1 MDIIVERCCGLD
13 IHQATVVACLLSN
26 IAGKKPLKVI
36 KTFSTMTRD
45 LLALRDWLLE
55 AGCTAV
61 AMESTGVYWMPVYA
75 ILEGHFELI
84 VGNAQHIKNV
94 PGRKTD
100 VKDAEW
106 IADLVRHGLIK
117 ASYVPEKE
125 FRELRD
131 LLRYRHKVVENRAA
145 ERNRLTKLLE
155 QANVKLSGVI
165 TDLFGVSGMLM
176 LKAIVEG
183 QTTIVQM
190 AQLAKGKLRK
200 KIGQLEL
207 ALDGKIE
214 DHHRFI
220 LSMQIGRLEQMDQD
234 IEKLEG
240 HIDQKLTPFRQ
251 QHELLKQIPGVDS
264 IVAAAIIAEM
274 GIDMAVFG
282 NAQRASAWAGVSPG
296 NNESGG
302 KRMNSKKRM
311 GNIFLTTILVEA
323 ATAAVR
329 SKGTYLKDKFHRLK
343 ARRGYKRAIVAI
355 AHKILISAFHM
366 LSTGGDYKE
375 LGETYL
381 DSRDKTRVAANLI
394 RRLQRL
400 GYEVEAKPKAA

>member
-234 IEKLEG
+234 IEKLEE

>member
-1 MDIIVERCCGLD
+1 MDVIVERCCGLD
-13 IHQATVVACLLSN
+13 VHQSTVVACLLVGV
-26 IAGKKPLKVI
+26 AGKKPRKEVR
-36 KTFSTMTRD
+36 TFSTMTKD
-45 LLALRDWLLE
+45 LLIMKDWLLA
-55 AGCTAV
+55 AGCTV
-61 AMESTGVYWMPVYA
+61 IGMESTGIYWMPVYA

-117 ASYVPEKE
+117 ASFVPEKE
-125 FRELRD
+125 LRELRD
-131 LLRYRHKVVENRAA
+131 LLRYRQKVVQNRAA

-155 QANVKLSGVI
+155 QANIKLSGVMA
-165 TDLFGVSGMLM
+165 DLFGVSGMLM

-183 QTTIVQM
+183 EATIAEM

-207 ALDGKIE
+207 ALDGRIAE
-214 DHHRFI
+214 HHRFI
-220 LSMQIGRLEQMDQD
+220 LNMQIGRLEQMDRD
-234 IEKLEG
+234 IQMLEERIDEKLVPYRE
-240 HIDQKLTPFRQ
+240 
-251 QHELLKQIPGVDS
+251 QHELLKQIPGVDWV
-264 IVAAAIIAEM
+264 VAAVIIAEL
-274 GIDMAVFG
+274 GVDMAVFG
-282 NAQRASAWAGVSPG
+282 SAQRASAWAGVSPG

-302 KRMNSKKRM
+302 KRLNGKKRK
-311 GNIFLTTILVEA
+311 GNIFLTTMLVEA
-323 ATAAVR
+323 ATGAAH
-329 SKGTYLKDKFHRLK
+329 SKGTYLKDKFYRLK
-343 ARRGYKRAIVAI
+343 ARRGYKRAIIAI

-366 LSTGGDYKE
+366 LSSGMDYQE

-381 DSRDKTRVAANLI
+381 DSRDKTRIANNLI

-400 GYEVEAKPKAA
+400 GYEVELKPKAA

>member
-1 MDIIVERCCGLD
+1 MEIIVERCCGLD
-13 IHQATVVACLLSN
+13 IDQATVVACLLIN
-26 IAGKKPLKVI
+26 VAGKKPRKVI

-45 LLALRDWLLE
+45 LIALRDWLQSE
-55 AGCTAV
+55 GSSSV
-61 AMESTGVYWMPVYA
+61 GMESTGVYWMPVYA

-94 PGRKTD
+94 PGRKSD

-117 ASYVPEKE
+117 ASYVPNQEL
-125 FRELRD
+125 RALRD
-131 LLRYRHKVVENRAA
+131 LLRYRRKVVENRTA

-165 TDLFGVSGMLM
+165 ADLFGVSGMLM

-183 QTTIVQM
+183 QATIMQM

-207 ALDGKIE
+207 ALDGRIE
-214 DHHRFI
+214 QHHRFI
-220 LSMQIGRLEQMDQD
+220 LSMQIGRLEQMDRD
-234 IEKLEG
+234 LELLEARIDEKLS
-240 HIDQKLTPFRQ
+240 PFRE
-251 QHELLKQIPGVDS
+251 QHQLLQQIPGVDWV
-264 IVAAAIIAEM
+264 VAAVIIVDM
-274 GIDMAVFG
+274 GVDMGVFG
-282 NAQRASAWAGVSPG
+282 SAQKAAAWAGVSPG

-302 KRMNSKKRM
+302 KRLSGKKRT
-311 GNIFLTTILVEA
+311 GNIFLTTMLVEA
-323 ATAAVR
+323 ATAAAR

-366 LSTGGDYKE
+366 LSTGAQYQE

-381 DSRDKTRVAANLI
+381 DNRDKTRVAANLI
-394 RRLQRL
+394 RRLHRL
-400 GYEVEAKPKAA
+400 GYEVDVKPKAA